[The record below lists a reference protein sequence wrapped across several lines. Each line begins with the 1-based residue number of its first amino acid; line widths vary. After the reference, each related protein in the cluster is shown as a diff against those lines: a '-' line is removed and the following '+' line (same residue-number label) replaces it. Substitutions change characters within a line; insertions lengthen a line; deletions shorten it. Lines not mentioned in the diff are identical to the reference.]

1 MSEPVHRGGPPAS
14 MSADDA
20 AALWMVKRDQ
30 GVALEHDAGFAAW
43 LAASPDHASS
53 WARLNAAWD
62 EFDAGDDP
70 LLEATR
76 RDALSARRPSMGGAQ
91 WGLVAAACAVL
102 VLAGAGFALRAL
114 APTPAAGR
122 PQQLVAANAAPTF
135 ATAVGAAS
143 TFTLSDGSQVT
154 LDTNSAVAVAYD
166 GRRRAVRLLR
176 GQAFF
181 SVVHDPARPFT
192 VDIGARTVE
201 DLGTDFD
208 ARLDG
213 ASLSITLVKG
223 SLAVTA
229 PDGGRPS
236 TLTPGQRLQASPGQ
250 GDRITTADLDQTLAW
265 RTGYLEF
272 HDALLSQAFAE
283 MNRYGGAP
291 AHLIDGSLRDVRVSG
306 RFKVGD
312 PTAFARAL
320 AELYPLRLA
329 RRPGGGVDVTHR

>member
-1 MSEPVHRGGPPAS
+1 

-20 AALWMVKRDQ
+20 AALWMVRRDQ
-30 GVALEHDAGFAAW
+30 GAALEHDADFSAW
-43 LAASPDHASS
+43 LAASTAHAAS

-62 EFDAGDDP
+62 ELDADDDP
-70 LLEATR
+70 LLEAMR

-91 WGLVAAACAVL
+91 WGLLAAACAIL
-102 VLAGAGFALRAL
+102 VLASVGLAWRAF
-114 APTPAAGR
+114 APTPAAG
-122 PQQLVAANAAPTF
+122 PAAQLVAANATPTF
-135 ATAVGAAS
+135 ATAPGAPS
-143 TFTLSDGSQVT
+143 TFALSDGSQVT
-154 LDTNSAVAVAYD
+154 LDTNSAVAVAY
-166 GRRRAVRLLR
+166 GAGRRAVRLLR

-181 SVVHDPARPFT
+181 SVIHDPARPFT
-192 VDIGARTVE
+192 VDVGARTVE

-213 ASLSITLVKG
+213 ASLSVTLVKG

-229 PDGGRPS
+229 PDGGRPR

-272 HDALLSQAFAE
+272 HDAPLGQAFAE

-291 AHLIDGSLRDVRVSG
+291 AHVVDGSLRDVRVSG

-320 AELYPLRLA
+320 AELYPLRLTK
-329 RRPGGGVDVTHR
+329 RPGGGVDVTRR

>member
-1 MSEPVHRGGPPAS
+1 MSEPIHNVSPPAS

-20 AALWMVKRDQ
+20 AAFWMVRRDH
-30 GVALEHDAGFAAW
+30 GVALERDAGFAAW
-43 LAASPDHASS
+43 LAASPEHAAA
-53 WARLNAAWD
+53 WTRLDAAWD
-62 EFDAGDDP
+62 EFDADDDP

-76 RDALSARRPSMGGAQ
+76 RDALSARRPTMGSAQ
-91 WGLVAAACAVL
+91 WGLAAAACAVV
-102 VLAGAGFALRAL
+102 VLAGAALAWRAF
-114 APTPAAGR
+114 APTPPTG
-122 PQQLVAANAAPTF
+122 PPQLVAANAAPTF
-135 ATAVGAAS
+135 VTAVGAVS
-143 TFTLSDGSQVT
+143 TFALSDGSTVT
-154 LDTNSAVAVAYD
+154 LDTNSAVAVAY
-166 GRRRAVRLLR
+166 GGGRRAVRLLR

-181 SVVHDPARPFT
+181 SVVHDPAHPFT
-192 VDIGARTVE
+192 VDVGARTVE

-213 ASLSITLVKG
+213 ASLSVTLVKG

-236 TLTPGQRLQASPGQ
+236 TLTPGQRLQVSPGQ

-272 HDALLSQAFAE
+272 HDTPLIQAFAE
-283 MNRYGGAP
+283 MNRHGGAP
-291 AHLIDGSLRDVRVSG
+291 VYVVDGSLRDVRVSG

-320 AELYPLRLA
+320 AELYPLRLT